1 MHDHHPD
8 TGRPAGAAEPAN
20 STATPRPAPNEGEQP
35 GASHSMGLMV
45 LCCVPMVLIAIALL
59 IGAFVAR

>member
-20 STATPRPAPNEGEQP
+20 STATPRPAPNEGGRP
-35 GASHSMGLMV
+35 TASHSMQLMV

-59 IGAFVAR
+59 MGAFGAR

>member
-1 MHDHHPD
+1 MHDHHPNTD
-8 TGRPAGAAEPAN
+8 RPAGAAESAN
-20 STATPRPAPNEGEQP
+20 STASPRPAPNEGEQP
-35 GASHSMGLMV
+35 MASHSMGLMV